1 VAVLGLIS
9 IFQIVFIPGYIL
21 LRILKFS
28 QKSLIRTIVYSFG
41 LSLLINYMIVFLLTL
56 IGIYRPETMYIIF
69 SLELLLLIYL
79 FIKDRSMV
87 NKTINLLE
95 KNSIKNLSEN
105 ILIKI
110 SILIIIIFIY
120 FFISNF
126 GKIFSTWDAVF
137 SWNRWAVYWFYN
149 ELPNTTGFY
158 PQLIPANWS
167 LTYVFM
173 QKSDIQLFSKLI
185 MPLFPLGVIL
195 LFFDIAKRKKN
206 ITYLMALIIYCI
218 LVSVYGFIYIQGGYV
233 DIPVAFFAFASF
245 LLLYEKENTKLE
257 INEIFIIIAF
267 ASAAA
272 VVKQAGFFI
281 LIIVTIWLYWQI
293 VKNNFKIKKLIKSI
307 IIPIITIPVILSW
320 YLIKIFEV
328 NRGIDYSNTGYLIN
342 DIHGGLNYL
351 QRILRGIGNLPD
363 KGLVLF
369 LIFILLILS
378 LLVKKIR
385 WVTIFIIF
393 PFLLIWGFYFS
404 YDSRNLALAYPF
416 IAFSSAFG
424 INFLINKFT
433 KDKALKNTKDILK
446 RNVIKNAFS
455 ILLLAIGILVAGVG
469 IYFLF
474 IDKTDILLETISKL
488 RGTSIVEIWSTKLQE
503 IYRILM
509 YIGLIVF
516 LFAIFMIIKDRFF
529 AQIRLKIKYLIVI
542 FSIFFII
549 VGVFIGL
556 NTEKIVENQINLR
569 KKLGD
574 PVLNEMLYDYKS
586 KNEINGRIITDYYW
600 LSVIPE
606 FYDSP
611 KDIFIN
617 NKKIQIISNVEPY
630 SPFLTAVD
638 ANTWGFLISDDYYHN
653 DLFADEIET
662 KISNNEYIV
671 IFKEQGYTIKDYYF
685 IKISK

>member
-1 VAVLGLIS
+1 MAVLGLIS

-21 LRILKFS
+21 LRVLKFS
-28 QKSLIRTIVYSFG
+28 QKSLIQTIIYSFS

-56 IGIYRPETMYIIF
+56 IRIYRSETMYIIF

-79 FIKDRSMV
+79 LIKDRSIA
-87 NKTINLLE
+87 NKTINLFE
-95 KNSIKNLSEN
+95 KSSIRNLWED
-105 ILIKI
+105 ILTKI

-137 SWNRWAVYWFYN
+137 SWNRWAVNWSYN
-149 ELPNTTGFY
+149 EIPNATGFY

-167 LTYVFM
+167 ITYVFM
-173 QKSDIQLFSKLI
+173 QKSDIQMFSKLI

-206 ITYLMALIIYCI
+206 ITYLIALIIYCV
-218 LVSVYGFIYIQGGYV
+218 LVTIYGFIYIQGGYV

-245 LLLYEKENTKLE
+245 LILYEKENTKLE
-257 INEIFIIIAF
+257 INEIFIIIAL

-281 LIIVTIWLYWQI
+281 LIVVTIWLYWQI

-351 QRILRGIGNLPD
+351 QRILRGIENLPD

-369 LIFILLILS
+369 LIFISLIVSLLI
-378 LLVKKIR
+378 KKIR
-385 WVTIFIIF
+385 WITIFIIF

-404 YDSRNLALAYPF
+404 YDSRNLALAFPF

-433 KDKALKNTKDILK
+433 KNKALKNTKDLLK
-446 RNVIKNAFS
+446 KNVIKNTFS
-455 ILLLAIGILVAGVG
+455 ILLMLIGILVAGIG

-474 IDKTDILLETISKL
+474 IDKSDILLEIISKL
-488 RGTSIVEIWSTKLQE
+488 RSTSIVEIWSIKLQE
-503 IYRILM
+503 IYKILM

-516 LFAIFMIIKDRFF
+516 LFAICVIIKDRFF
-529 AQIRLKIKYLIVI
+529 SKIRLKIKYLIVI
-542 FSIFFII
+542 FSVFFII
-549 VGVFIGL
+549 VGILIGL
-556 NTEKIVENQINLR
+556 NTEKIVENQINL
-569 KKLGD
+569 KKELGD
-574 PVLNEMLYDYKS
+574 PILNKMLYDYKS

-611 KDIFIN
+611 NDIFIN

-653 DLFADEIET
+653 DLFVDEIEK
-662 KISNNEYIV
+662 KISNNEYMV